1 MDLSVQTIE
10 TEPATEKRDFLG
22 HAGVFPGK
30 ILKNIGNALVFP
42 TLLASLGAR
51 LCFLLVIRKKAGNA
65 YVSKMC
71 FLEITLS
78 LSSGMCFQHRR
89 ETQMCFQL
97 KPYV

>member
-42 TLLASLGAR
+42 TLLASKLGSA
-51 LCFLLVIRKKAGNA
+51 LVFPISNKKEGWKR
-65 YVSKMC
+65 VSKMC